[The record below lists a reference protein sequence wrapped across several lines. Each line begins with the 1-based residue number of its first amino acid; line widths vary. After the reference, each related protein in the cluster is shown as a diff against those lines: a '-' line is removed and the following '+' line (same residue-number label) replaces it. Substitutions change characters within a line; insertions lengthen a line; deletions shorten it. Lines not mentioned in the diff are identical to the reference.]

1 MMMKFV
7 GRDSSRQLFSA
18 PLRLCGSIG
27 FLMLFGGAVQASGLE
42 QLHGFLQGTHA
53 GKADFAQTVTAKSGK
68 KPQQASGS
76 MVFARPGKFRWTYD
90 KPYSQ
95 LIVGDGVKL
104 WIYDKDLNQVTVK
117 KLGQALGGSPAALLA
132 GDNAL
137 EKNFDLKEAGVANG
151 LEWVEATPKAA
162 DSSFS
167 HMRIGF
173 KDTLPRLME
182 LSDNFGQTTLLVF
195 DHFQRNPSLDAGAF
209 RFVPPKGA
217 DVVGE

>member
-1 MMMKFV
+1 MGLKLKR
-7 GRDSSRQLFSA
+7 GG
-18 PLRLCGSIG
+18 CGLV
-27 FLMLFGGAVQASGLE
+27 LMALAGVAGASGLE
-42 QLHGFLQGTHA
+42 QLHGFLEGTHA
-53 GKADFAQTVTAKSGK
+53 GKAEFAQTVTAKSGK

-76 MVFARPGKFRWTYD
+76 MMFVRPGKFRWTYD
-90 KPYSQ
+90 KPYYQ

-104 WIYDKDLNQVTVK
+104 WIFDKDLNQVTVK
-117 KLGQALGGSPAALLA
+117 KLGQALGSSPAALLA

-137 EKNFDLKEAGVANG
+137 EKNFDFKEAGESNG

-167 HMRIGF
+167 HVRIGL
-173 KDTLPRLME
+173 KDKLPRLME

-195 DHFQRNPSLDAGAF
+195 DHFQRNPHLDPGTF
-209 RFVPPKGA
+209 SFVPPKGA